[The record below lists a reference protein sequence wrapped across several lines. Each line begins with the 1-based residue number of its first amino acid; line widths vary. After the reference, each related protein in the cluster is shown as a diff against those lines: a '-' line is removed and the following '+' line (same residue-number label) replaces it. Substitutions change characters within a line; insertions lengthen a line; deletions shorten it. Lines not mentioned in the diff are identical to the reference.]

1 MKNSHYAK
9 LFMKMARYD
18 CMLLSVLKAAKC
30 VLIGAVVINTILSG
44 TYIVSALK
52 QALFLKA

>member
-18 CMLLSVLKAAKC
+18 CMLLTVLKAAKC
-30 VLIGAVVINTILSG
+30 VLIAAAVINTILSG

-52 QALFLKA
+52 K